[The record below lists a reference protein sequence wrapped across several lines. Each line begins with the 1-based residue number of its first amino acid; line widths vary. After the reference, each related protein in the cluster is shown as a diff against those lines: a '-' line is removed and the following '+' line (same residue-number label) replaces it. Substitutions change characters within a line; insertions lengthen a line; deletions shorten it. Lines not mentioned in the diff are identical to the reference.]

1 MKSGFSMEGSL
12 NIERAKQWN
21 AEHEDIIGDE
31 YPFENCILD
40 DIDFLCLQNV
50 KDRFGAILLILQL
63 VFASRGQ
70 FRHFAFDGGSW
81 IMKKVH
87 PENYL
92 AEGTIQILFFCVLI
106 FLLSYA
112 LRVYQLHAFIFFRY
126 VPLDSNL
133 HRHSNV
139 EL

>member
-87 PENYL
+87 LENYL
-92 AEGTIQILFFCVLI
+92 TEGTTKILFFRFLI
-106 FLLSYA
+106 SFCC
-112 LRVYQLHAFIFFRY
+112 RMH
-126 VPLDSNL
+126 
-133 HRHSNV
+133 
-139 EL
+139 

>member
-12 NIERAKQWN
+12 NTERAKQWN
-21 AEHEDIIGDE
+21 AVHEDNIGHE
-31 YPFENCILD
+31 YSSENCVPD

-50 KDRFGAILLILQL
+50 NDRFGAILLILQL

-87 PENYL
+87 LENYL
-92 AEGTIQILFFCVLI
+92 TEGTTKILFF
-106 FLLSYA
+106 
-112 LRVYQLHAFIFFRY
+112 
-126 VPLDSNL
+126 
-133 HRHSNV
+133 
-139 EL
+139 

>member
-21 AEHEDIIGDE
+21 AEHEDNIGHE
-31 YPFENCILD
+31 YPSENCIPD

-50 KDRFGAILLILQL
+50 NDRFGAILLILQL
-63 VFASRGQ
+63 IFASRGQ

-87 PENYL
+87 LENYL
-92 AEGTIQILFFCVLI
+92 TEGTTKILFFRFLI
-106 FLLSYA
+106 SPLFFALVCIESLS
-112 LRVYQLHAFIFFRY
+112 IT
-126 VPLDSNL
+126 
-133 HRHSNV
+133 
-139 EL
+139 